1 MRPSFGFE
9 SVWSGGPFDAHGLKN
24 AKELL
29 KIVGRKSRLLCSGFG
44 YFGEIAFYGRFDFF
58 VIVEHEPGA
67 IHQSLDR
74 TERFCEVWVEF
85 EAYVF
90 ACINWLG

>member
-29 KIVGRKSRLLCSGFG
+29 KIVGRKSRLLWSGFG
-44 YFGEIAFYGRFDFF
+44 YFGEIAFYGRFFNGGIF
-58 VIVEHEPGA
+58 LVPFIGTQKP
-67 IHQSLDR
+67 
-74 TERFCEVWVEF
+74 
-85 EAYVF
+85 
-90 ACINWLG
+90 